1 MSGVLEGI
9 RVLDF
14 GRYIAGP
21 FCGTLLADLGA
32 EVIRIEKVDGSE
44 DRYTAPVTDDGEGA
58 TFLQMARNKKGLTLN
73 PMKPEGKEVLRRLV
87 KTADVVVANLPLPTL
102 QQMGIDYESLKAIK
116 PDIILTMISA
126 FGADGPYRD
135 RVGFDMI
142 AQAMT
147 GAMHLSGPEGTPIRT
162 QVPYVD
168 YGTAVLSAFGTLAAL
183 LERQKSGRGQMVESS
198 LYSTGLAFMSAYLI
212 EQGVIEANRGGQGNR
227 GYHASPVDTYRC
239 KDGHVM
245 VATVG
250 MPLFERWARLLGEE
264 SWLAD
269 PRFQTDQG
277 RADHSALISER
288 MQRWCAALTAAEAL
302 AALEQ
307 ARIPAGPVLSP
318 QQALDD
324 PHAAARRLFKQVEYP
339 GLPRPAPLVDTPVRL
354 SATPG
359 GIRRRP
365 PTLGE
370 HTDPIL
376 AELGFSAAEIAKMRE
391 ARAV

>member
-21 FCGTLLADLGA
+21 FCATLLADMGA

-44 DRYTAPVTDDGEGA
+44 DRFTAPVSQTGDGA
-58 TFLQMARNKKGLTLN
+58 TFLQMNRNKKGLTLN
-73 PMKPEGKEVLRRLV
+73 PMKPEGKDVLRRLV
-87 KTADVVVANLPLPTL
+87 GSADVVVANLPLPTL
-102 QQMGIDYESLKAIK
+102 RQMGIDYESLRAVK

-142 AQAMT
+142 AQAMS
-147 GAMHLSGPEGTPIRT
+147 GAMHLSGPEGLPIRS

-183 LERQKSGRGQMVESS
+183 LERQRSGRGQLVESS
-198 LYSTGLAFMSAYLI
+198 LYSTGLAFMSAFLI
-212 EQGVIEANRGGQGNR
+212 EQGLTAVSRRGQGNR
-227 GYHASPVDTYRC
+227 GFHASPVDTFRC
-239 KDGHVM
+239 KDGHIM

-250 MPLFERWARLLGEE
+250 MPLFERWARLMGEPH
-264 SWLAD
+264 WLED
-269 PRFQTDQG
+269 PRLQTDQG

-288 MQRWCAALTAAEAL
+288 MQRWCAELTTAEAL
-302 AALEQ
+302 EALEQ

-318 QQALDD
+318 QQALED
-324 PHAAARRLFKQVEYP
+324 PHAAARKLFKQVEYP

-359 GIRRRP
+359 GIRHRP

-370 HTDPIL
+370 HTEAIL
-376 AELGFSAAEIAKMRE
+376 GELGFSREEIMRMRQ

>member
-1 MSGVLEGI
+1 MSVLQGI

-32 EVIRIEKVDGSE
+32 EVIRIEKIGGSE
-44 DRYTAPVTDDGEGA
+44 DRYTAPVTDKGEGA

-73 PMKPEGKEVLRRLV
+73 PMKPEGREVLQRLV
-87 KTADVVVANLPLPTL
+87 KTADVVIANLPLPTL
-102 QQMGIDYESLKAIK
+102 RQMGIDYESLKAIK
-116 PDIILTMISA
+116 PNIILTMISA

-147 GAMHLSGPEGTPIRT
+147 GAMYLSGEGELPMRT

-183 LERQKSGRGQMVESS
+183 IEKKNTGRGQMVEAS
-198 LYSTGLAFMSAYLI
+198 LYSTGLAFMSAFLI
-212 EQGVIEANRGGQGNR
+212 EQDVTGVNRAAQGNR

-239 KDGHVM
+239 KDGHVF

-250 MPLFERWARLLGEE
+250 MPLFERWARLIGEE
-264 SWLAD
+264 HWLTD
-269 PRFQTDQG
+269 ERLQTDQG
-277 RADHSALISER
+277 RAEHSALISER
-288 MQRWCAALTAAEAL
+288 MQRWCAGLTVAEAL

-307 ARIPAGPVLSP
+307 ARLPAGPVLKP

-324 PHAAARRLFKQVEYP
+324 PHAAARGLFRRMDYP
-339 GLPRPAPLVDTPVRL
+339 GLPKPAPLVDTPVRL

-359 GIRRRP
+359 GIRQRA

-370 HTDPIL
+370 HTDAL
-376 AELGFSAAEIAKMRE
+376 LGELGFGAEEISALRK

>member
-21 FCGTLLADLGA
+21 FCGTLLADMGA

-44 DRYTAPVTDDGEGA
+44 DRFTAPVGGNGDGA

-73 PMKPEGKEVLRRLV
+73 PMKPEGREVLRRLV
-87 KTADVVVANLPLPTL
+87 STADVVIANLPLTTL
-102 QQMGIDYESLKAIK
+102 QQMGIDYDSLKAIK

-126 FGADGPYRD
+126 FGAEGPYRD

-147 GAMHLSGPEGTPIRT
+147 GAMHLSGPEGQPIRS

-198 LYSTGLAFMSAYLI
+198 LYSTGLAFMSAFLI
-212 EQGVIEANRGGQGNR
+212 EQGVIGVNRKGQGNR
-227 GYHASPVDTYRC
+227 GFHASPVDTFRC

-250 MPLFERWARLLGEE
+250 MPLFERWARLMGEPH
-264 SWLAD
+264 WLED

-277 RADHSALISER
+277 RADQSALISER
-288 MQRWCAALTAAEAL
+288 MQRWCAALTTAEAL
-302 AALEQ
+302 AALEE
-307 ARIPAGPVLSP
+307 ARIPAGPVLTP
-318 QQALDD
+318 QAALDD
-324 PHAAARRLFKQVEYP
+324 PHAAARKLFRKVEYP

-354 SATPG
+354 SRTPG
-359 GIRRRP
+359 GIRQRA

-370 HTDPIL
+370 HTEAIL
-376 AELGFSAAEIAKMRE
+376 GELGFSEAEIEKMRE
-391 ARAV
+391 ARVV

>member
-1 MSGVLEGI
+1 
-9 RVLDF
+9 
-14 GRYIAGP
+14 
-21 FCGTLLADLGA
+21 
-32 EVIRIEKVDGSE
+32 
-44 DRYTAPVTDDGEGA
+44 
-58 TFLQMARNKKGLTLN
+58 MARNKKGLTLN
-73 PMKPEGKEVLRRLV
+73 PMKAEGREVLRRLV

-102 QQMGIDYESLKAIK
+102 QQMGIDYESLKSIK
-116 PDIILTMISA
+116 PGIILTMISA

-147 GAMHLSGPEGTPIRT
+147 GAMHLSGPEGQPIRT

-168 YGTAVLSAFGTLAAL
+168 YGTAVLSAFGTVAAL

-198 LYSTGLAFMSAYLI
+198 LYSTGLAFMSAFLI
-212 EQGVIEANRGGQGNR
+212 EQGTVAPDRGGQGNR
-227 GYHASPVDTYRC
+227 GYHAAPVDTYHC
-239 KDGHVM
+239 QDGHIM

-250 MPLFERWARLLGEE
+250 MPLFERWVRLMGEPH
-264 SWLAD
+264 WLDD

-288 MQRWCAALTAAEAL
+288 MQRWCAGLTTADAL

-324 PHAAARRLFKQVEYP
+324 PHAAARKLFKPVEYP
-339 GLPRPAPLVDTPVRL
+339 GLPTPAPLVDTPVRL

-359 GIRRRP
+359 GIRHRP
-365 PTLGE
+365 PMLGE
-370 HTDPIL
+370 HTDAIL
-376 AELGFSAAEIAKMRE
+376 GELGFSTAEIAGMRE